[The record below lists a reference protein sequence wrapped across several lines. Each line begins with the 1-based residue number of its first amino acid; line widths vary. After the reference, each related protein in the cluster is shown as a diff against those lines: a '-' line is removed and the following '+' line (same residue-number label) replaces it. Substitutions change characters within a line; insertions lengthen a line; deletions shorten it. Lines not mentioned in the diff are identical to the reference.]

1 MGSVYTDRSLYARL
15 FARKE
20 EGRAPLLPQGSSL
33 LRPDLMA
40 PEIAHATVQELGQMP
55 VDVVLQEIDHG
66 LVRLPT
72 YLELYQRWERQQW
85 RTQDIDFSEDQVQW
99 ATIPAEQIPNWIK
112 GFVLF
117 GQGEFSVTDTLV
129 PFLNAVP
136 TAAQRIFLTTQL
148 VDEAR
153 HSVFFERFFREVVGL
168 QGEDAEDILAQIR
181 QYIDPAPASILLE
194 ALPEVADRCRREP
207 ENRDHVVAGVTLY
220 HILTEGTLALAGQRN
235 MLDRYRRLD
244 IFPGF
249 RAGFM
254 AAARDESRHVLFGV
268 RFLRDMIQQDR
279 HYADVVVQTI
289 QKHLPV
295 VRETL
300 YLREGDREVLRQL
313 GEDPD
318 EITRYGM
325 DSLRKKLKVM
335 GLPQTLAA

>member
-1 MGSVYTDRSLYARL
+1 
-15 FARKE
+15 
-20 EGRAPLLPQGSSL
+20 
-33 LRPDLMA
+33 MA
-40 PEIAHATVQELGQMP
+40 IEVGQATIRELGQMP
-55 VDVVLQEIDHG
+55 VDVVLDEINHG
-66 LVRLPT
+66 LARLPT

-85 RTQDIDFSEDQVQW
+85 STQDIDFSEDQVQW
-99 ATIPAEQIPNWIK
+99 ATIPEEQIPNWIK

-129 PFLNAVP
+129 PFLGAVP
-136 TAAQRIFLTTQL
+136 TSAQRIFLTTQL

-168 QGEDAEDILAQIR
+168 QGARVEDILAQIR
-181 QYIDPAPASILLE
+181 QYIDPAPGSILLE
-194 ALPEVADRCRREP
+194 VLPEVADRCRREP
-207 ENRDHVVAGVTLY
+207 ENLDHVVEGVTIY
-220 HILTEGTLALAGQRN
+220 HILTEATLALAGQRS

-249 RAGFM
+249 RAGFT

-279 HYADVVVQTI
+279 HYADVVVSTI
-289 QKHLPV
+289 QKHLPT
-295 VRETL
+295 VRQTL
-300 YLREGDREVLRQL
+300 YLQEVDRELMRQL

-318 EITRYGM
+318 DVMRYGM

-335 GLPQTLAA
+335 GLPQTLAD